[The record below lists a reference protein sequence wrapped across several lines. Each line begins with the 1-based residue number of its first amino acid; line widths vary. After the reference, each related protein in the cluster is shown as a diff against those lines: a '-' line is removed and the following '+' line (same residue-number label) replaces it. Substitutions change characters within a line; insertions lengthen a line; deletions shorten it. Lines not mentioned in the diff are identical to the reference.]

1 MSAVFDRLEH
11 WVGQQPDKLLFSF
24 LDARGDVLEEH
35 SYQSFMDR
43 SNLIAGHLSR
53 RPGLRPGDRVLLVYP
68 PGLEMICVLFA
79 CARAGLIPVPT
90 SPPSAYGSGAALY
103 RMEHIAHDCDPAAL
117 LTSRKSTEL
126 LHRRLGQTTGNG
138 IAPGRRAI
146 RDLEWIITEELLEP
160 TGPGPSPPPSEVF
173 FLQYTSG
180 STTGPKGVIVTQDNI
195 LRNCEMVVDH
205 PAPVAVSWLPQHHDM
220 GLLGYYIYIL
230 LMGGTTYGFS
240 PTSFLQRPALWL
252 ETISKYGGTASS
264 APNFAYE
271 YCLRPGRVSDATLED
286 IDLSSL
292 RVLMAAAE
300 PIKTD
305 TYRQFL
311 HKFEPY
317 GLSPESFFV
326 AYGLAENTLAV
337 TSYGT
342 KTLSLNRRRLNR
354 GLVQPT
360 ETTSEVSGAIHLMSC
375 GRPIGDVSIRI
386 VEPETRAVLGKSQ
399 VGEIWVTGSSKCL
412 GYWNDADLTAHAFR
426 ARINGHN
433 TDPAE
438 YLRTGDMGFLHE
450 GELYVCGRRKDMIIV
465 RGQNYYPQ
473 DIETIVEQASPQ
485 VRNGCVAAFELP
497 GANGSQ
503 EVTVGVVAEVSN
515 PKSKPDAR
523 AIAASVRS
531 YLNVEVGLL
540 AFVPSK
546 SVPKTSSG
554 KIMRHRALEM
564 WLDGEFR
571 VLEQFDYETNR
582 DETPAGNSQS
592 PLADLR
598 HRYGF
603 TGDEKESLVDVGI
616 DSIDLVML
624 MHDLKEMLLAQGAPA
639 LADKIDIRL
648 VLHISIADLFRLVS
662 YFEEAPDQAIAQ
674 FQSLLQSFQ
683 DKQVAEERAL
693 MIKDRSL
700 TFTPPNPVLPAP
712 SLEAPRSILLTGGTG
727 FLGPFL
733 LRSLLEQTEA
743 ALHVLVR
750 AATPEAGLERLRAA
764 LKAATVIDPE
774 TIERFERRVVAVCGD
789 LERPSLGLDAGTWD
803 QLAGEVDTIYH
814 NGAIVNYLLTY
825 GGMRAANVI
834 GTNELLR
841 LAFSRQ
847 SKLFNLVST
856 TFIFGWATKRRLSET
871 DNNPDMERLDF
882 GYSQSKWVSEQ
893 VVANAARCGLST
905 RIFRPALI
913 SPTVGG
919 GGNNFDIAMRLLAF
933 MIKHGMGVDA
943 LNQVSFLPADVT
955 ADNIVSIA
963 NLPDTVGGT
972 YHVTRDDY
980 SNMSDVTDIMTELTG
995 QRFEQFGLRDFIPEV
1010 IRRCTRD
1017 DLLFPLL
1024 DFLSGSVDNI
1034 SAMEFKRYDNS
1045 SYQAARNSS
1054 PFGRPD
1060 PSLKD
1065 TVAGIVEFM
1074 KRNALV

>member
-11 WVGQQPDKLLFSF
+11 WVEHQPDKLLFSF

-35 SYQSFMDR
+35 SYQSFLDR
-43 SNLIAGHLSR
+43 SNLIASHLTR
-53 RPGLRPGDRVLLVYP
+53 RPGLKAGDRVLLVYP

-79 CARAGLIPVPT
+79 CARAGIIPVPT

-103 RMEHIAHDCDPAAL
+103 RMEHIARDCAAAAL
-117 LTSRKSTEL
+117 LTSRESTDL
-126 LHRRLGQTTGNG
+126 LHRSLGQTTGNG

-146 RDLEWIITEELLEP
+146 RDLEWIITEELLETAGPVP
-160 TGPGPSPPPSEVF
+160 TPPPSEVF

-180 STTGPKGVIVTQDNI
+180 STTSPKGVIVTQENI

-230 LMGGTTYGFS
+230 LMGGTTHGFS

-252 ETISKYGGTASS
+252 KTITKYGGTASS
-264 APNFAYE
+264 APNFAYDF
-271 YCLRPGRVSDATLED
+271 CLRPGRISDATLEE

-300 PIKTD
+300 PIRPD

-317 GLSPESFFV
+317 GLNPESFYV

-342 KTLSLNRRRLNR
+342 KALSLNRRRLNR
-354 GLVQPT
+354 GLVQ
-360 ETTSEVSGAIHLMSC
+360 TTQAVSEVSGAIHLMSC

-386 VEPETRAVLGKSQ
+386 VEPETRAVLEKSQ

-412 GYWNDADLTAHAFR
+412 GYWNDADLTEHAFR
-426 ARINGHN
+426 ARINSDS

-450 GELYVCGRRKDMIIV
+450 GELYVCGRRKDLIIV

-473 DIETIVEQASPQ
+473 DIETIVEQASPLI
-485 VRNGCVAAFELP
+485 RNGCVAAFELQ
-497 GANGSQ
+497 GENGSQ

-523 AIAASVRS
+523 AITAAVRS

-554 KIMRHRALEM
+554 KIMRHRAQEM
-564 WLDGEFR
+564 LLNGEFQ

-582 DETPAGNSQS
+582 DQTPAGNSQS

-639 LADKIDIRL
+639 LAEKIDIRL
-648 VLHISIADLFRLVS
+648 VLHLSIADLFRLVT
-662 YFEEAPDQAIAQ
+662 YFEEAPDQAIVQ

-683 DKQVAEERAL
+683 ATQVAEERAL

-700 TFTPPNPVLPAP
+700 TFSPPNPVLPAP
-712 SLEAPRSILLTGGTG
+712 SLESPRSILLTGGTG

-733 LRSLLEQTEA
+733 LRSLLEQTDA
-743 ALHVLVR
+743 AVHVLVR
-750 AATPEAGLERLRAA
+750 AATPEAGLERLRSALNAA
-764 LKAATVIDPE
+764 ETDPKL
-774 TIERFERRVVAVCGD
+774 IEQFEQRVVAVCGD
-789 LERPSLGLDAGTWD
+789 LARPSLGLDAATWD
-803 QLAGEVDTIYH
+803 QLAEEVDTIYH

-825 GGMRAANVI
+825 AGMRAANVT

-847 SKLFNLVST
+847 SKLFNHVST
-856 TFIFGWATKRRLSET
+856 TFIFGWATKLRLSEA
-871 DNNPDMERLDF
+871 DNNPDMELLDF

-893 VVANAARCGLST
+893 VVAEAARSGLST
-905 RIFRPALI
+905 RVFRPALI
-913 SPTVGG
+913 TPTEGG
-919 GGNNFDIAMRLLAF
+919 GGDNFDITMRLLAF
-933 MIKHGMGVDA
+933 MIKYGIGVDA

-955 ADNIVSIA
+955 ANNIVSIA

-972 YHVTRDDY
+972 FHVTRDDY
-980 SNMSDVTDIMTELTG
+980 SNMSDITDIITELAG
-995 QRFEQFGLRDFIPEV
+995 QRFEHFGLRDFIPEV

-1024 DFLSGSVDNI
+1024 DFLTGSVDNI
-1034 SAMEFKRYDNS
+1034 SAMEFKRYES
-1045 SYQAARNSS
+1045 SEYQAARNSS
-1054 PFGRPD
+1054 PYGIPD
-1060 PSLKD
+1060 PSLKE
-1065 TVAGIVEFM
+1065 TVVGIVNFM
-1074 KRNALV
+1074 KRNALI